1 MPNPTT
7 QEVFFPVSVF
17 DKLAVNMTSCS
28 MVKEETDEEEDRQE
42 NSTIEIDKT
51 LVATTM
57 PKLGANF

>member
-1 MPNPTT
+1 
-7 QEVFFPVSVF
+7 
-17 DKLAVNMTSCS
+17 